1 MEIIS
6 GGFPGVCAE
15 CRGVGK
21 KRLLSGLRPVRFS
34 RAWLCPF
41 KLWVF
46 PFMTVFM
53 NYNGSVRGNALPSS
67 AVNELLR
74 K

>member
-1 MEIIS
+1 MV
-6 GGFPGVCAE
+6 GAE
-15 CRGVGK
+15 WRGDSK
-21 KRLLSGLRPVRFS
+21 KRLLSGLIPVRFS

-41 KLWVF
+41 KLWVLL
-46 PFMTVFM
+46 FMTVFM
-53 NYNGSVRGNALPSS
+53 NDNGSARGNALPSS